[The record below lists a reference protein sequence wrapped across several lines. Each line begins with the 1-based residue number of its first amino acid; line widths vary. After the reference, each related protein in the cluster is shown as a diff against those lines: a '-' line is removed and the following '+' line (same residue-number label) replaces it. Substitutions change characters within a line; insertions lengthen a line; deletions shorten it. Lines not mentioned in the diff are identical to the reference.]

1 MDALKPILDLLKS
14 HWITL
19 VSGVVAL
26 GAVVILV
33 LGMMRTNVVEEMNRH
48 KALAGEISSLM
59 SGAKHEGMITA
70 EKERGTKFD
79 EQYRAALETAR
90 SINKRDPLLPGVFP
104 RPASQAVAFQFQD
117 AYKQRFLMLPRELQ
131 GGGPPTQQE
140 IQDEAERLA
149 EEIRRKKGE
158 LSLDLPPGP
167 LPPPAPPAPGADPRE
182 PPPSPAMGPGQAT
195 ATGVPAGLAE
205 QNAAV
210 RKARSIRM
218 YVEATGSR
226 AAFQISPIIASLE
239 APSARDMW
247 YAQVGLWI
255 QEDVVRALAGLN
267 AEAAARLKAE
277 DAHVGNM
284 PVKHLLGIRVLGY
297 LTKTGQLVRLDAM
310 RSDTSGPGQPVIA
323 AGTPMPGELKPSF
336 TGRTSDDQFDVV
348 RFSVQLIADQ
358 RDLLRVA
365 DAITRANFYQLVSLN
380 YDAGPVGG
388 QDGPYLYGDAPVV
401 RATYDFEGFMA
412 RKAYE
417 ELMPEDVRKDLGIV
431 TAGP

>member
-117 AYKQRFLMLPRELQ
+117 AYKQRFVMLPRELQ

-140 IQDEAERLA
+140 VQDEAERLA

-348 RFSVQLIADQ
+348 RFSVQLIVDQ

>member
-210 RKARSIRM
+210 RTARSIRM

>member
-1 MDALKPILDLLKS
+1 
-14 HWITL
+14 
-19 VSGVVAL
+19 
-26 GAVVILV
+26 
-33 LGMMRTNVVEEMNRH
+33 MNRH

-104 RPASQAVAFQFQD
+104 RPGSQAIAFQFQD

-131 GGGPPTQQE
+131 GGGPPTPQE

-167 LPPPAPPAPGADPRE
+167 LPGGPPPSGVTPAPGVPLSPPGPGE
-182 PPPSPAMGPGQAT
+182 PPSPAGTGPGAGS
-195 ATGVPAGLAE
+195 AAGTGVPPGQAE

-226 AAFQISPIIASLE
+226 AAFQISPIIASVE

-297 LTKTGQLVRLDAM
+297 LTKTGQLVRLDAL
-310 RSDTSGPGQPVIA
+310 RSDTSGAGQPVIA
-323 AGTPMPGELKPSF
+323 AGPPSPGELRPSF
-336 TGRTSDDQFDVV
+336 TGRTGDDQFDLV
-348 RFSVQLIADQ
+348 RFSVQLIVDQ

-380 YDAGPVGG
+380 YDAGPAGG

-401 RATYDFEGFMA
+401 RATYDFEGYMA

-417 ELMPEDVRKDLGIV
+417 ELMPEEVRRDLGIV
-431 TAGP
+431 AAGP